1 MQNLNQ
7 FNLAL
12 FLTRGFSLKKWKE
25 IGILER
31 EIQPYFELAK
41 NFEKIFIFSYGD
53 KNERSMVENLPK
65 NIEIVFNNT
74 FLPSSLYGIL
84 LPIIHKKIFQKIDIL
99 KTNQMDG
106 SWAAVITKKL
116 FGNKLVI
123 RSGYEWLQYLENTNS
138 SWWKRKIAYGI
149 EKYAYGAADKILIT
163 SPGGKKFIT
172 DTFKVKETKIEII
185 PNYIDTDKFKPL
197 DIKRESNK
205 VVFVGRLE
213 PVKNILNMVKACV
226 GIDVELTIVGGG
238 SQREEIKELA
248 FKNNIKVD
256 FKGIV
261 SQDDLPHVLNS
272 NSICILASLSEGNP
286 KSLLEAM
293 SCGLTCI
300 GSNIEG
306 ITSIIKDKE
315 NGIICGT
322 DVESINLS
330 MRSLLAD
337 KDLLV
342 RLGRNARN
350 SILNEFSLEKVIEK
364 ELTLYKT
371 I

>member
-12 FLTRGFSLKKWKE
+12 FFTRGMSLAKWDKLGMLRREIRTYQELATHFKTIYFFTYGERDASYASLLPSNIHIIEKPTWIPSNFYSLVLPFVHRAVLKK
-25 IGILER
+25 
-31 EIQPYFELAK
+31 
-41 NFEKIFIFSYGD
+41 
-53 KNERSMVENLPK
+53 V
-65 NIEIVFNNT
+65 T
-74 FLPSSLYGIL
+74 
-84 LPIIHKKIFQKIDIL
+84 II

-106 SWAAVITKKL
+106 SWAAVIAKKL
-116 FGNKLVI
+116 FSKKLVV
-123 RSGYEWLQYLENTNS
+123 RCGYEWLQYLENTNS
-138 SWWKRKIAYGI
+138 SWWKRKIAYSI

-197 DIKRESNK
+197 DIKREPNR

-213 PVKNILNMVKACV
+213 PVKNIMNMVKACV
-226 GIDVELTIVGGG
+226 GIDVDLTIVGDG
-238 SQREEIKELA
+238 SQREEIKEVA
-248 FKNNIKVD
+248 FKNNIKID

-272 NSICILASLSEGNP
+272 NSICILPSLSEGNP

-293 SCGLTCI
+293 SCGLACI

-330 MRSLLAD
+330 MKSLLAD

-342 RLGRNARN
+342 RLGGNARN